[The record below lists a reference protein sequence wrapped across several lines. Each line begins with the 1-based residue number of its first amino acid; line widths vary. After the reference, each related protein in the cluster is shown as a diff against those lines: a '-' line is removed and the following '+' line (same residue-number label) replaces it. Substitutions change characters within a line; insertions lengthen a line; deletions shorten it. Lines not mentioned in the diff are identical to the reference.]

1 MGKCMMLKITGVIS
15 MSNFESMNQ
24 LPADVKILIV
34 NAQELVDKTKV
45 AMKEKR
51 TEVDLTGKYQLRDD
65 CKAIE
70 KIIKKFAAGK
80 AAEKDVKELE
90 LAVIRLKTTAGALV
104 GVK

>member
-1 MGKCMMLKITGVIS
+1 
-15 MSNFESMNQ
+15 MSNFENLNS
-24 LPADVKILIV
+24 LSPEVKILIV
-34 NAQELVDKTKV
+34 NAQTLVDKTKA

-51 TEVDLTGKYQLRDD
+51 TEVDLTGKFQLKDD

-80 AAEKDVKELE
+80 ASSKDVKALE
-90 LAVIRLKTTAGALV
+90 IAIIRLQTTAGALV

>member
-1 MGKCMMLKITGVIS
+1 
-15 MSNFESMNQ
+15 MSGIENMNQ
-24 LPADVKILIV
+24 LPTEVKVLIV
-34 NAQELVDKTKV
+34 NAQSLVDKTKS

-51 TEVDLTGKYQLRDD
+51 TEVDLTGKFQLKDD

-80 AAEKDVKELE
+80 AGDKDIKALE
-90 LAVIRLKTTAGALV
+90 LAIIRLQTTAGALV

>member
-1 MGKCMMLKITGVIS
+1 
-15 MSNFESMNQ
+15 MSEVNNMNQ

-34 NAQELVDKTKV
+34 NAQELVDKTKI

-51 TEVDLTGKYQLRDD
+51 TEVDLTGKFQLRDD

-70 KIIKKFAAGK
+70 KIIKKFSAGK
-80 AAEKDVKELE
+80 AAEKDVKALE

>member
-1 MGKCMMLKITGVIS
+1 
-15 MSNFESMNQ
+15 MSNYENMNQ

-34 NAQELVDKTKV
+34 NAQSLLDRTKE

-51 TEVDLTGKYQLRDD
+51 TEVDLTGKFQLLDD

-70 KIIKKFAAGK
+70 KLIKKFGSGK
-80 AAEKDVKELE
+80 ASAKDVKALE
-90 LAVIRLKTTAGALV
+90 VAVIRLKTTAGALV

>member
-1 MGKCMMLKITGVIS
+1 
-15 MSNFESMNQ
+15 MSNFENMNQ

-34 NAQELVDKTKV
+34 NAQSLVDRTKD

-51 TEVDLTGKYQLRDD
+51 TEVDLTGKFQLRDD

-70 KIIKKFAAGK
+70 KQIKKFSSGK
-80 AAEKDVKELE
+80 ASEKDVKALE
-90 LAVIRLKTTAGALV
+90 DAVIRLKTTAGALV

>member
-1 MGKCMMLKITGVIS
+1 
-15 MSNFESMNQ
+15 MSNFENVNQ

-34 NAQELVDKTKV
+34 NAQSLVDRTKE

-51 TEVDLTGKYQLRDD
+51 TEVDLTGKFQLRDD

-70 KIIKKFAAGK
+70 KLIKKFSSGK
-80 AAEKDVKELE
+80 AGEKDVKALE
-90 LAVIRLKTTAGALV
+90 VAVIRLQTTAGALV

>member
-1 MGKCMMLKITGVIS
+1 
-15 MSNFESMNQ
+15 MSNFENMNQ

-34 NAQELVDKTKV
+34 NAQELVDKTKI

-51 TEVDLTGKYQLRDD
+51 TEVDLTGKFQLRDD

-70 KIIKKFAAGK
+70 KIIKKFSAGK
-80 AAEKDVKELE
+80 AAEKDVKALE